1 MASNGSHRESPPARK
16 PSSGLAAAR
25 RWAMTQPRLQ
35 HLVTDLFHRMYYG
48 LPQRTWKSTTW
59 LGTRIWKCP
68 LDMWIYQELIT
79 RVRPDVILETGTN
92 AGGSA
97 HFLATICDQLG
108 SGRIVTVDIETLP
121 NRPQHERITYL
132 EGSSTS
138 PEVLARMAQEATGGT
153 VMVILDSDHSRAH
166 VIEELRAYAPLVSQ
180 GSYLIVEDT
189 NINGHP
195 ARAGWGPGPTEALEE
210 FLPSHPEFRVDG
222 DCEKFF
228 MTFNPGGYLQRIS

>member
-1 MASNGSHRESPPARK
+1 MANDENPQAG
-16 PSSGLAAAR
+16 AAVRRPVRNIAAVR

-35 HLVTDLFHRMYYG
+35 RQVSDLFHRMYYG
-48 LPQRTWKSTTW
+48 LPQRTWKSTSW

-132 EGSSTS
+132 EGSSTA
-138 PEVLARMAQEATGGT
+138 PEIVARMAQEASGT

-166 VIEELRAYAPLVSQ
+166 VLEELKAYAPLVTP

-195 ARAGWGPGPTEALEE
+195 ARPGWGPGPTEALQE
-210 FLPSHPEFRVDG
+210 FLPSHPEFRVDS